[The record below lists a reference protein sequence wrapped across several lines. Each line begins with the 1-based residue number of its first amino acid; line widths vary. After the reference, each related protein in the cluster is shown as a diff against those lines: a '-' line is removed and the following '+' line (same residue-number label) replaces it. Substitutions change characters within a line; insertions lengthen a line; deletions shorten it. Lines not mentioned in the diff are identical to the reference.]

1 MSNKKYHYFAVT
13 KSNALL
19 AKLLSKHNS
28 EKFCL
33 NYFNNFK
40 TDGLFKKHKL
50 FCKRDKTLS
59 EKFKTVLNNATGEL
73 EDLPA
78 KILKHQPL
86 K

>member
-13 KSNALL
+13 KWNALL

-33 NYFNNFK
+33 NCFNNFK
-40 TDGLFKKHKL
+40 TDELFKKHKV
-50 FCKRDKTLS
+50 FCKKDKILS

-73 EDLPA
+73 EELPA